1 MNSMNLIIKEKLDLY
16 YQMLLI
22 RKIEER
28 IAEEYS
34 NYEMRCPVH
43 LSVGQEACAV
53 GVCNNLKKNDILYST
68 HRSHAH
74 YIAKQGNINSMIAEI
89 YGKKT
94 GCCGGRGGSMH
105 LTDVNNGM
113 YGSIPIVASSIG
125 LSIGSAYHQ
134 KLNKIKNITVVFI
147 GDASLEE
154 GIFHEAANF
163 SSLHNLPIIFICEN
177 NLYSV
182 YTKLNERQSHN
193 NLIMH
198 AKAHNITSKKID
210 GNDVLKINK
219 EIKNAKKKCL
229 ENKGPFFFQLDTY
242 RWREHCGPNYDN
254 HIGYRSVKEFNY
266 WKLKCPIEKFKNKL
280 LKSNILNKNNIQN
293 IENKI
298 EKKIN
303 SIFKYAKMSP
313 MPDYNKANLNVY
325 AK

>member
-134 KLNKIKNITVVFI
+134 KQQIFLHFI
-147 GDASLEE
+147 IYL
-154 GIFHEAANF
+154 
-163 SSLHNLPIIFICEN
+163 
-177 NLYSV
+177 
-182 YTKLNERQSHN
+182 
-193 NLIMH
+193 
-198 AKAHNITSKKID
+198 
-210 GNDVLKINK
+210 
-219 EIKNAKKKCL
+219 
-229 ENKGPFFFQLDTY
+229 
-242 RWREHCGPNYDN
+242 
-254 HIGYRSVKEFNY
+254 
-266 WKLKCPIEKFKNKL
+266 
-280 LKSNILNKNNIQN
+280 
-293 IENKI
+293 
-298 EKKIN
+298 
-303 SIFKYAKMSP
+303 
-313 MPDYNKANLNVY
+313 
-325 AK
+325 